1 MAEGARFEVHLTKA
15 RGILGDDAKP
25 FEVNLVTEGNALHW
39 QVRELEDVELKS
51 LRRLLKESYSI
62 LDCAKVYRLNGKSV
76 PLFCRIRDGA
86 AIDTRKFHQW
96 ISSRKRPY
104 AASRD
109 ITAGTGGATA
119 TPILTTT
126 EV

>member
-1 MAEGARFEVHLTKA
+1 MLGKTSRFEVHLTKA

-62 LDCAKVYRLNGKSV
+62 LDCAEEMGKS
-76 PLFCRIRDGA
+76 RR
-86 AIDTRKFHQW
+86 AIQRLKNNLSN
-96 ISSRKRPY
+96 IS
-104 AASRD
+104 
-109 ITAGTGGATA
+109 
-119 TPILTTT
+119 
-126 EV
+126 

>member
-1 MAEGARFEVHLTKA
+1 MVQRYTRNIRSVSCTVMSSQIRIYH
-15 RGILGDDAKP
+15 P
-25 FEVNLVTEGNALHW
+25 FL
-39 QVRELEDVELKS
+39 
-51 LRRLLKESYSI
+51 
-62 LDCAKVYRLNGKSV
+62 YRLNGKSV
-76 PLFCRIRDGA
+76 PLFYRIRDGA
-86 AIDTRKFHQW
+86 VIDTRKFHQW